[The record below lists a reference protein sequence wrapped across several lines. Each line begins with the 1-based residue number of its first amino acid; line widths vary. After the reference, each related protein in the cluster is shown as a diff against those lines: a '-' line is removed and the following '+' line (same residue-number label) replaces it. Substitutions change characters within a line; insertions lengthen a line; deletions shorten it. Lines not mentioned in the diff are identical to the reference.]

1 MPDEPK
7 KGEPRPLVID
17 FGGLELQNGDS
28 VTFDLP
34 IDADAYSRFRD
45 YSVRSVLRMFGG
57 DGYAR
62 VPEAIEGEVSEG
74 EILPEPKPVF
84 VQEYPPP
91 VKTIE
96 GEATR
101 IAGELP
107 APEGEGDG

>member
-1 MPDEPK
+1 MADAPK
-7 KGEPRPLVID
+7 KGEAHPFVVD

-62 VPEAIEGEVSEG
+62 APEAIEGE
-74 EILPEPKPVF
+74 ILSPIDRFPIGLDP
-84 VQEYPPP
+84 YGPP
-91 VKTIE
+91 TIE

-107 APEGEGDG
+107 APEGEGDGSV